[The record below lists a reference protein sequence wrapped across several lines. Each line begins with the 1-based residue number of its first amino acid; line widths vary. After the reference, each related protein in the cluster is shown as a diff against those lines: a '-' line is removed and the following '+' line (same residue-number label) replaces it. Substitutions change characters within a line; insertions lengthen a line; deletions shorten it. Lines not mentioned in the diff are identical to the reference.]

1 MEEPWGSA
9 GAGGELPV
17 LLPPAQ
23 PGCWGRADGAVGAA
37 SGSARRL
44 RASCRRSLWCW
55 QDVGGELPALPPT
68 QPGGWGLAAGD

>member
-17 LLPPAQ
+17 LPPAQ
-23 PGCWGRADGAVGAA
+23 AGCWGRAEGAAGAA
-37 SGSARRL
+37 SGSATRL
-44 RASCRRSLWCW
+44 RASCRRGIWRW